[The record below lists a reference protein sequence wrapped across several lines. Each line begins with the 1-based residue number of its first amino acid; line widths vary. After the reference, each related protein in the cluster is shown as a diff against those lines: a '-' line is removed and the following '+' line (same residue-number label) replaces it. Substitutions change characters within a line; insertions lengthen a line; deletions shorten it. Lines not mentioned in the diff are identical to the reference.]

1 MSEKPKPSHTL
12 TFANQELNSANMT
25 CPGSFHERGS
35 STFWFMLL
43 EQIKKGF
50 KIQSSMWKE
59 ASQPSRFLNGKVL
72 DMEHPS
78 LVFHKLRHKYLANI
92 WTEGILKAD
101 EPFTTCLCTGV
112 TPGQEALRHMVGILV
127 KQDIFWHA

>member
-1 MSEKPKPSHTL
+1 
-12 TFANQELNSANMT
+12 MT

-50 KIQSSMWKE
+50 KIQSGMRKK
-59 ASQPSRFLNGKVL
+59 ASQPPEFLNGKML

-78 LVFHKLRHKYLANI
+78 LLFHTLSHKYLANV
-92 WTEGILKAD
+92 WTEGILNAG
-101 EPFTTCLCTGV
+101 EPFTTCLCTGG
-112 TPGQEALRHMVGILV
+112 TPGQKAFKAHEG
-127 KQDIFWHA
+127 DFS